1 MIELKEGCSV
11 PFPEL
16 LFEEFELCEGYIAAN
31 INASKVVD
39 AMSRFIELHRDEHMF
54 FILEIPSKAE
64 DESLY
69 GQVVTG
75 SFSDDVYYIDGLT
88 EEKALSLL
96 SSLGPFLVR
105 DGMNTFGFGGHKSH
119 EEILFGRYNAMTIYT
134 KEPPKYREFFEELS
148 LEETGDLVTAWQTFD
163 EDNFGECRML
173 STSDGKTIYDIPDAF
188 KAFGMYFY
196 ERRGGNPASF
206 GALLGKILLVSLT
219 YYDEN
224 NEVTKR
230 CQLWGEVTEADENQ
244 IVILRDNGEEISLP
258 PDLSSIEKATKGEY
272 VLDSTG
278 EVVKDPD
285 FTARWSIRH
294 PGN

>member
-1 MIELKEGCSV
+1 
-11 PFPEL
+11 
-16 LFEEFELCEGYIAAN
+16 
-31 INASKVVD
+31 
-39 AMSRFIELHRDEHMF
+39 
-54 FILEIPSKAE
+54 
-64 DESLY
+64 
-69 GQVVTG
+69 
-75 SFSDDVYYIDGLT
+75 
-88 EEKALSLL
+88 
-96 SSLGPFLVR
+96 
-105 DGMNTFGFGGHKSH
+105 
-119 EEILFGRYNAMTIYT
+119 
-134 KEPPKYREFFEELS
+134 
-148 LEETGDLVTAWQTFD
+148 
-163 EDNFGECRML
+163 
-173 STSDGKTIYDIPDAF
+173 
-188 KAFGMYFY
+188 MYFY
-196 ERRGGNPASF
+196 ERRGGNPTSF

-224 NEVTKR
+224 NEILER